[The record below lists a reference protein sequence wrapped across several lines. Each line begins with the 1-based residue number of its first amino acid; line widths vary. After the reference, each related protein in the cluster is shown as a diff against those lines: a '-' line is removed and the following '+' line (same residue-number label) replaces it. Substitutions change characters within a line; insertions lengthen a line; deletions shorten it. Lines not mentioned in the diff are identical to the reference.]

1 MQSDLNRTG
10 FKSSNIITLS
20 QITSCNMYAA
30 LIRCV
35 GGYRKSQALP
45 QQYGDYSFRET
56 GPMDLQEKGLPSD
69 SNYDVQS
76 RSGQATSKGNRIT
89 RCKFMLMP
97 SPHMYMYLIAY
108 CLQFPS
114 FFIAFIVSFPK
125 KQPDSRNHQKTNL
138 NPKIPTPR
146 YQTPNANK

>member
-1 MQSDLNRTG
+1 
-10 FKSSNIITLS
+10 
-20 QITSCNMYAA
+20 MYAA

-69 SNYDVQS
+69 SDYDVQS
-76 RSGQATSKGNRIT
+76 RSGQPTSKGSRIT

-125 KQPDSRNHQKTNL
+125 NNLIAKTTKKTNL
-138 NPKIPTPR
+138 NP
-146 YQTPNANK
+146 NANK